1 MQQNQPNEYKEYSVY
16 TEAIFIRLLVRKSLT
31 NAFPINNFTIPLM
44 KINKK
49 IQGKGRWKTLIFLG
63 WNILVCDI

>member
-1 MQQNQPNEYKEYSVY
+1 MQQNQPNEYKEYM
-16 TEAIFIRLLVRKSLT
+16 EDIFIRLLVRKSLT